1 MRAMENDL
9 DKVKSKLAKATTENS
24 LKNKYKRDTTITNKK
39 TVLVL
44 DNLKK
49 NTDYLKK
56 IRRNWPMQGMRL
68 GVTDNKRRDN

>member
-1 MRAMENDL
+1 VFSRRYYLNP
-9 DKVKSKLAKATTENS
+9 N
-24 LKNKYKRDTTITNKK
+24 TITDKK

-56 IRRNWPMQGMRL
+56 IRRNWPMQGMKL
-68 GVTDNKRRDN
+68 GVTDNKRRDD